1 MTDDKARCLDYY
13 PPRLRSTPVT
23 QDMTHTYDK
32 PAIARSVARM
42 LLEIE
47 AVLFRAD
54 DPFTLTSG
62 MKSPVYIDC
71 RKIIAFPRMRAQM
84 MDYGRTVIMNDIGY
98 ESLDAVAG
106 GETAGIPFAA
116 WLAERTGLPMHYV
129 RKKPKGFG
137 RDAQIEGYLKEG
149 SRVLLVEDLITDG
162 GSKVRFVEALREH
175 GVDPSRIEVE
185 ITESV
190 LLADTEAN
198 LSVLRSLRDIG
209 LKVSL
214 DDFGTGYS
222 SFSYLR
228 KFAFDKLKIDRSFVE
243 PLDREPQSIS
253 IVGSINALARA
264 LQMTTVAEGVE
275 TERQFE
281 AVRIIG
287 CDQAQGYLDA
297 GDYYWN
303 SGMFMFKASRY
314 LEELEKY
321 NPEIVIN
328 FGSVGSLK

>member
-1 MTDDKARCLDYY
+1 M
-13 PPRLRSTPVT
+13 T

-137 RDAQIEGYLKEG
+137 RDARIEGDIRDG
-149 SRVLLVEDLITDG
+149 QRVLLVEDLATDG
-162 GSKVRFVEALREH
+162 GSKLSFVEAIRTAGAEAATPLSSSIMTS
-175 GVDPSRIEVE
+175 SR
-185 ITESV
+185 TRRSSSPPK
-190 LLADTEAN
+190 A
-198 LSVLRSLRDIG
+198 LSCTICRPG
-209 LKVSL
+209 
-214 DDFGTGYS
+214 G
-222 SFSYLR
+222 
-228 KFAFDKLKIDRSFVE
+228 
-243 PLDREPQSIS
+243 
-253 IVGSINALARA
+253 
-264 LQMTTVAEGVE
+264 MCW
-275 TERQFE
+275 RQ
-281 AVRIIG
+281 A
-287 CDQAQGYLDA
+287 
-297 GDYYWN
+297 
-303 SGMFMFKASRY
+303 ASREVSTRTRCRRSKPFFTIRAAGQKRMAAPDETLHHCIQIY
-314 LEELEKY
+314 
-321 NPEIVIN
+321 
-328 FGSVGSLK
+328 